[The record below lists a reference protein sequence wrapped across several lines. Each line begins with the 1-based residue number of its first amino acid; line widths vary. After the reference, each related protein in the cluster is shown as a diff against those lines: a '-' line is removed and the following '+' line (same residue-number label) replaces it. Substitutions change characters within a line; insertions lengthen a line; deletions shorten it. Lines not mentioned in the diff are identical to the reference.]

1 MPNFWLNYH
10 HLFYFKTIAE
20 EGGVS
25 KAAEKLRLGQPT
37 LSAQLRQFE
46 ESLDVR
52 LFERKHKRLI
62 LSEHGKVALEYAK
75 NIFRTGNE
83 MYEVLRDQKISAK
96 IHVQIGNLDTI
107 PKQIMLSLTK
117 TAFKVR
123 ECFVTITEGRMDELL
138 RELLT
143 HRLDLMVS
151 NFVPTSTEA
160 RGLNFRSIAKK
171 PVAIFGSSKFRSLR
185 RNFPQSLIGMKFI
198 FPTFDSKIR
207 EDVEHWM
214 RLHKITVDAIAETQ
228 DMGLKKMMAT
238 DGIGLI
244 SAGTHTVTR
253 QVLAGDLIEIG
264 RLNGVTEEL
273 FLISAQRKIVNPVA
287 AELMRSFRI

>member
-1 MPNFWLNYH
+1 MYITREVAMPNFWLNYH

-185 RNFPQSLIGMKFI
+185 RNFPQSLIGM
-198 FPTFDSKIR
+198 P
-207 EDVEHWM
+207 
-214 RLHKITVDAIAETQ
+214 
-228 DMGLKKMMAT
+228 
-238 DGIGLI
+238 
-244 SAGTHTVTR
+244 
-253 QVLAGDLIEIG
+253 
-264 RLNGVTEEL
+264 
-273 FLISAQRKIVNPVA
+273 
-287 AELMRSFRI
+287 